1 MYTKHSLLIIFLTD
15 QHIRLYDTT
24 LGQFKEFR
32 NIVARDVGWSVIDTD
47 YRYISLSV
55 TGIDFNNRVI
65 STGSE
70 RQCIIREISTQIR
83 DYI

>member
-1 MYTKHSLLIIFLTD
+1 MCKCSLLIIFFMTD

-47 YRYISLSV
+47 YRY
-55 TGIDFNNRVI
+55 
-65 STGSE
+65 
-70 RQCIIREISTQIR
+70 TQK
-83 DYI
+83 